1 MFVSYRAKGG
11 ALLLSLVL
19 LLTTA
24 GCNGKES
31 TSSAAGE
38 PHTTASTTSSAASGG
53 THPQTS
59 AATTTTTAAGT
70 TAETTAADKPADSS
84 PGPSTTTAS
93 PPATTTNPATP
104 ADNAAAILAQMTLEE
119 KVGQM
124 FLPHLPD
131 SFAAGDVQTY
141 APAGFVLYA
150 KDFSGKTKAQVQQMI
165 ARYQQASKIPLL
177 ISVDEEGGSVVRI
190 SSNPALRDT
199 PFLSPQ
205 EVYQKNGGL
214 DGLIRD
220 TKEKSRLLLSLGVN
234 LNLAPVCDIT
244 MDKSAYIYKRTLGL
258 SAEATAEGIAAMVR
272 TMEQEGISGA
282 LKHFPGYG
290 SSTDT
295 HAGIAYDHRDYSEFV
310 RQDFL
315 PFIAGI
321 EQGAPSVL
329 ISHNI
334 VTCMDPDYPASLSK
348 EVHRILRE
356 ELHFDGVIMTDD
368 LSMGAIRQ
376 FTAGGSPA
384 VTAVLAGNDLL
395 LTADWKNEYA
405 NVLAAVNSGE
415 IPVSRIDESVLRIL
429 NWKMDKGLV
438 PGG

>member
-1 MFVSYRAKGG
+1 MFVSYRVRGG
-11 ALLLSLVL
+11 ALLLSLL
-19 LLTTA
+19 LLLIPV
-24 GCNGKES
+24 GCNGKEPA
-31 TSSAAGE
+31 SSAAGE
-38 PHTTASTTSSAASGG
+38 PHTTANTTPSAASGG
-53 THPQTS
+53 TRPQTS
-59 AATTTTTAAGT
+59 AATTTNTAAGT
-70 TAETTAADKPADSS
+70 TAETTAADKPADPSS
-84 PGPSTTTAS
+84 GPSTTTAS

-104 ADNAAAILAQMTLEE
+104 ADDAAAILAQMTLGE

-124 FLPHLPD
+124 FLPHFPD
-131 SFAAGDVQTY
+131 SFAAGDIQTY

-205 EVYQKNGGL
+205 EVYQNGGL
-214 DGLIRD
+214 AGLIRD
-220 TKEKSRLLLSLGVN
+220 TQEKSRLLLSLGVN

-310 RQDFL
+310 QQDFL

-321 EQGAPSVL
+321 EQGAPSIL

-356 ELHFDGVIMTDD
+356 ELHFGGVIMTDD

>member
-24 GCNGKES
+24 GCNGQES

-104 ADNAAAILAQMTLEE
+104 ADDAAAILAQMTLGE

-124 FLPHLPD
+124 FLPHFPD
-131 SFAAGDVQTY
+131 SFAAGDIQSY

-205 EVYQKNGGL
+205 EVYQNGGL

-220 TKEKSRLLLSLGVN
+220 TQEKSRLLLSLGVN

>member
-84 PGPSTTTAS
+84 SGPSTTTAS

-104 ADNAAAILAQMTLEE
+104 ADDAAAILAQMTLEE

-220 TKEKSRLLLSLGVN
+220 TQEKSHLLLSLGVN

-310 RQDFL
+310 QQDFL

-321 EQGAPSVL
+321 EQGAPSIL

>member
-24 GCNGKES
+24 GCNGKEPA
-31 TSSAAGE
+31 SSAAGE

-104 ADNAAAILAQMTLEE
+104 ADDAAAILAQMTLEE

-205 EVYQKNGGL
+205 EVYQNGGL

-220 TKEKSRLLLSLGVN
+220 TQEKSRLLLSLGVN

>member
-104 ADNAAAILAQMTLEE
+104 ADDAAAILAQMTLGE

-124 FLPHLPD
+124 FLPHFPD
-131 SFAAGDVQTY
+131 SFAAGDIQSY

-205 EVYQKNGGL
+205 EVYQNGGL

-220 TKEKSRLLLSLGVN
+220 TQEKSRLLLSLGVN

>member
-104 ADNAAAILAQMTLEE
+104 ADDAAAILAQMTLEE

-165 ARYQQASKIPLL
+165 AGYQQASKIPLL

-205 EVYQKNGGL
+205 EVYQNGGL

-220 TKEKSRLLLSLGVN
+220 TQEKSRLLLSLGVN

>member
-1 MFVSYRAKGG
+1 MFVSHRTRGG
-11 ALLLSLVL
+11 ALLLSLLL
-19 LLTTA
+19 LLTPV
-24 GCNGKES
+24 GCNGKEPA
-31 TSSAAGE
+31 SSAAGE
-38 PHTTASTTSSAASGG
+38 PHTTASTTPSAASGG
-53 THPQTS
+53 THPQTG
-59 AATTTTTAAGT
+59 AATATTTAAGT

-104 ADNAAAILAQMTLEE
+104 ADDAAAILAQMTLEE

-165 ARYQQASKIPLL
+165 AGYQQASKIPLL

-205 EVYQKNGGL
+205 EVYQNGGL
-214 DGLIRD
+214 AGLIRD
-220 TKEKSRLLLSLGVN
+220 TQEKSRLLLSLGVN

-310 RQDFL
+310 QQDFL

>member
-104 ADNAAAILAQMTLEE
+104 ADDAAAILAQMTLEE

-131 SFAAGDVQTY
+131 SFAAGDIQSY

-205 EVYQKNGGL
+205 EVYQNGGL

-220 TKEKSRLLLSLGVN
+220 TQEKSRLLLSLGVN

>member
-1 MFVSYRAKGG
+1 MIVSHRTRGG
-11 ALLLSLVL
+11 ALLLSLLL
-19 LLTTA
+19 LLTPV
-24 GCNGKES
+24 GCNGKEPA
-31 TSSAAGE
+31 SSAAGE
-38 PHTTASTTSSAASGG
+38 PHTTASTTPSAASGG
-53 THPQTS
+53 TRPQTG
-59 AATTTTTAAGT
+59 AATATTTAAGT

-104 ADNAAAILAQMTLEE
+104 ADDAAAILAQMTLEE

-165 ARYQQASKIPLL
+165 AGYQQASKIPLL

-205 EVYQKNGGL
+205 EVYQNGGL
-214 DGLIRD
+214 AGLIRD
-220 TKEKSRLLLSLGVN
+220 TQEKSRLLLSLGVN